1 MALTTAQSAAYT
13 RLRQTSSSGQA
24 VALSDSAL
32 RALVF
37 IAARDL
43 GLDGVVDVPT
53 VGVPGLYD
61 PSFSLDFTL
70 EGEDPRVLYERVIHA
85 NPEAETFI
93 ACAAAIHKARLKYQ
107 RVLAS
112 QPLASMDQ
120 VAPRGLLQYGQM
132 DAHPLAA
139 LLVWRKW
146 LYDLDNRAAQDTGYL
161 FEPVI
166 AGAIGGVPY
175 SATKSPVRRASG
187 KGGRQV
193 DCLKGQHAYEIKL
206 RITIAA
212 SGQGRWGEELQFPSE
227 AQAAGFV
234 PVLVVLDPTPNPKL
248 SELVRA
254 FEAGGGA
261 AYIGEEAWRHLK
273 EEAGPE
279 MAVFLEKYVREPL
292 DDIYLALDEGDP
304 LPTLSLTDRI
314 RSIDIT
320 VGHSTVSIERDDVG
334 ESIEPVDLIPED
346 GGDFLPGMDR

>member
-13 RLRQTSSSGQA
+13 KLRQTSSSGQA
-24 VALSDSAL
+24 VALSDDAV
-32 RALVF
+32 RALIF

-43 GLDGVVDVPT
+43 DLTGALPVPDE
-53 VGVPGLYD
+53 VPNLYD
-61 PSFSLDFTL
+61 PEFGLAFELPGD
-70 EGEDPRVLYERVIHA
+70 DPRDLYETLIRA
-85 NPEAETFI
+85 NPEAETFV

-120 VAPRGLLQYGQM
+120 VAPRGLLQYGQVEP
-132 DAHPLAA
+132 APLAA

-175 SATKSPVRRASG
+175 SAAKSPVRRASG

-193 DCLKGQHAYEIKL
+193 DCLKGACVYEIKL

-212 SGQGRWGEELQFPSE
+212 SGQGRWGEELQFPAE
-227 AQAAGFV
+227 AKDSGFT

-248 SELVRA
+248 DELIRVFRA
-254 FEAGGGA
+254 NGGET
-261 AYIGEEAWRHLK
+261 YIGDDAWAHLK
-273 EEAGPE
+273 AEAGPE
-279 MAVFLEKYVREPL
+279 MAVFLEKYIREPL
-292 DDIYLALDEGDP
+292 DEIYFALDEDEP
-304 LPTLSLTDRI
+304 LPSLSLSDQGSQI
-314 RSIDIT
+314 RVDIGWSSVT
-320 VGHSTVSIERDDVG
+320 IERDQIADPDDA
-334 ESIEPVDLIPED
+334 SDAIPDE
-346 GGDFLPGMDR
+346 GGDFLPGIE

>member
-1 MALTTAQSAAYT
+1 MALTTAQSVAYT
-13 RLRQTSSSGQA
+13 KLRQTSSSGQA
-24 VALSDSAL
+24 VALSDSAI
-32 RALVF
+32 RALIF
-37 IAARDL
+37 IAARNL
-43 GLDGVVDVPT
+43 ELHGAINVPT
-53 VGVPGLYD
+53 EGVPELYD

-70 EGEDPRVLYERVIHA
+70 EGEDPRVLYERIIHA

-187 KGGRQV
+187 KGGRQI

-227 AQAAGFV
+227 AQAAGFI

-248 SELVRA
+248 RELIRA
-254 FEAGGGA
+254 FKSSGGD
-261 AYIGEEAWRHLK
+261 AYVGEEAWRHLK
-273 EEAGPE
+273 AEAGPE
-279 MAVFLEKYVREPL
+279 MAVFLEKYIREPL

-304 LPTLSLTDRI
+304 LPTLSLTDRGGAV
-314 RSIDIT
+314 DIT
-320 VGHSTVSIERDDVG
+320 VGRSTVTIDRDEVEG
-334 ESIEPVDLIPED
+334 SAEPADLIPED
-346 GGDFLPGMDR
+346 GGDFLPGLDR